1 MPRAK
6 RAEHIPEVIPAPAFT
21 LEQREDQL
29 ASLAYNLAEQRLRD
43 GSASNSLIEKFID
56 RGSSKAKLENE
67 KLRKENELLVAKV
80 KAIEASS
87 DIRDLYIKAMKAMK
101 EYTGEGD
108 GNEESN

>member
-6 RAEHIPEVIPAPAFT
+6 RVDNVSEIIPAPAFT

-67 KLRKENELLVAKV
+67 KLRRENELLVAKV
-80 KAIEASS
+80 KAVEASS
-87 DIRDLYIKAMKAMK
+87 DIKELYIKAMKAMK
-101 EYTGEGD
+101 EYTGD
-108 GNEESN
+108 GNDDETDN